1 MKMPNLEGKMDTSS
15 LATKRPPEIQFTIYQ
30 AIRLNGEKRMRK
42 NKESNR
48 EGTSSEGGEG

>member
-30 AIRLNGEKRMRK
+30 AIRLNGEKRMKEIRK
-42 NKESNR
+42 VIEK
-48 EGTSSEGGEG
+48 G